1 MARQNRRPQKQK
13 ETGVSRVVKGELD
26 IQNERRIKEK
36 FQEKRKKVPI
46 TPLNDLQKDYLD
58 ALHDSSVNVILATG
72 YSGTSKTWL
81 ASATAADLY
90 AEGKIKNIYII
101 RPPVSKS
108 KSLGYFSGSL
118 IEKALCWAAPVM
130 QVLIERLGQPVVDIA
145 IKNGDIELIPLEV
158 IKGRSLKDCWVLC
171 DEAED
176 LTVEEFKKVV
186 TRQGKNSKLILSGD
200 LLQCD
205 LGVKSGL
212 AKGIEMALKY
222 EDLGVSVIDFN
233 RPSDIVR
240 STQVKKW
247 ILAFNREGL

>member
-1 MARQNRRPQKQK
+1 
-13 ETGVSRVVKGELD
+13 
-26 IQNERRIKEK
+26 
-36 FQEKRKKVPI
+36 
-46 TPLNDLQKDYLD
+46 
-58 ALHDSSVNVILATG
+58 
-72 YSGTSKTWL
+72 
-81 ASATAADLY
+81 
-90 AEGKIKNIYII
+90 
-101 RPPVSKS
+101 
-108 KSLGYFSGSL
+108 
-118 IEKALCWAAPVM
+118 M

-205 LGVKSGL
+205 LSGKSGL

-247 ILAFNREGL
+247 ILAFNREGM